1 MDKRKGIILAVII
14 FLLIGLGT
22 FVFANPSEKSLN
34 ENDNNS
40 NNQNSTEKEDLDNE
54 NTNDGLGEEGEEEN
68 EPDTDRPTNV
78 VIGGNKEDSNNNNGN
93 DNGDDSEDI
102 PSNPST
108 PEEPQT
114 PEVDKTAPIIVI
126 NDKEY
131 QGLDNSIGYL
141 NTKVTLSLAEKD
153 LSVTISKDGKEVS
166 FTDGMTLAEDGKY
179 VLSVKDEYDNE
190 TVVEFGID
198 MTAPEI
204 SITDGS
210 FINTNISP
218 RIKEDNLASATI
230 IFNDGEEEDYL
241 VNNGIG
247 REISKEGKYT
257 ITLKDKAGQEISVT
271 FTIDK
276 TAPSIKADSI
286 VYGPDYNET
295 IYTDKQFKG
304 EAIDELSG
312 IAKITTNT
320 HERDWI
326 DVSGEGNYTFVITDK
341 AGNSS
346 TFKVVID
353 KTAPK
358 ITNVPKNNTSVN
370 YPINPII
377 EDENIDTVKV
387 YLNGKEITG
396 WYESWLV
403 NGAYSLNKEGTYK
416 IEAVDK
422 VGHNTTVT
430 FTIDKTKPVYTA
442 LGLLNLT
449 HYNEKGDVTVANIGD
464 IIRIFVQFDEELAVN
479 PQVAFGD
486 GTAVK
491 MNLTSNDAFDKYTYY
506 ADVTLTEE
514 MNLEDG
520 NISFKVFGY
529 ADAAKNIGDDLTD
542 NNIKTNDNITYE
554 GVRLDTTPPIATS
567 IVINS
572 SNNDDYHYANENHY
586 IGIYLTVD
594 EILVKN
600 PTFIINGGQSCTS
613 SLVQFNELQNGYKYA
628 FLCKLPKDA
637 NQGEVK
643 FEITNVED
651 LAGNKIMDVISS
663 TITDTDKTSVIFDSI
678 NPEIKIYKNGIE
690 DVTAKDKY
698 NYYVAVEANDTNLD
712 TLKVLK
718 DGKEYSYDK
727 LIGEVGNYEVIAIDK
742 AGNESHKEFSID
754 TNYPVV
760 TINNDKYNTQD
771 NITVHYYN
779 EINNVNI
786 DEENLDYI
794 KMWFNGAE
802 VEYQENYNYIP
813 GEYKIEVKD
822 THLNKTI
829 VVFEVDTEEPEL
841 TMLRVQNFYN
851 PSNNQ
856 NYAKIG
862 DKIAITLVTSEP
874 LKENPYIEI
883 GGKTFEVEL
892 QEAQFNKYVVYVE
905 LTSDMALTDNEKIP
919 VKIKKLTDRA
929 GNYSYE
935 NYETTGD
942 DNYYVILDKTPTQ
955 LTSVTFKNLDAYNGN
970 LDYAKAGNRVW
981 LYLTFSERLLQDPV
995 VTMNGTAVSVVQRE
1009 NGDNW
1014 NEPWEKVVYEYI
1026 IPDDAKEGTIDVE
1039 VTGIYDKNGNE
1050 TKTITDKDF
1059 NSSVTID
1066 ITRPKFTPESWNRVF
1081 DLDLNGGITKLKYDF
1096 TDNYTDFEDLII
1108 TETCDINLAK
1118 EGTYNCHYSAY
1129 DKAGNSAWNTVTAT
1143 VKDISAPVFTGIESN
1158 STYFVKFAPDGVNK
1172 LGGGILLKVK
1182 DNSNRFDI
1190 YIDNVKWFGLS
1201 NDDDAIH
1208 FKNGMP
1214 YQDLISNADICAID
1228 ANGSKSCVKNVTILA
1243 ADSINIK
1250 SALSS
1255 GGNIILPDN
1264 STFDAS
1270 DFTTI
1275 ADNTV
1280 ISGNNVTIEG
1290 SLDITANNVVLNDIN
1305 FKNGSLTLSGDNITL
1320 NNVNINYEGTAL
1332 YINPISSNIVINGG
1346 NYTTTGGQRG
1356 QGTIR
1361 LNAIGTDTYSSD
1373 ITIEGVNVYGSVHL
1387 LNYGGSL
1394 ETITNNNINAANPE
1408 GASIVGILITN
1419 DTKYSQ
1425 KDMDN
1430 LYYNQ
1435 GNMIQMNY
1443 FEDTLNYYVRLEK
1456 AEFGH
1461 RYGIEV
1467 KPL

>member
-22 FVFANPSEKSLN
+22 FVFANPSEDSLKG
-34 ENDNNS
+34 NDNSTDKS
-40 NNQNSTEKEDLDNE
+40 NDTKEEDLDNE
-54 NTNDGLGEEGEEEN
+54 NTNDGLEEEGEEEEN
-68 EPDTDRPTNV
+68 KPNTNGTTNV
-78 VIGGNKEDSNNNNGN
+78 VIGGTDDSTGSNEN
-93 DNGDDSEDI
+93 DSVDDEEQNNGDDLTGDEDEDT
-102 PSNPST
+102 PSKPSL
-108 PEEPQT
+108 
-114 PEVDKTAPIIVI
+114 PEVDKTAPIVVI

-131 QGLDNSIGYL
+131 QGLDNSAGYL
-141 NTKVTLSLAEKD
+141 ST
-153 LSVTISKDGKEVS
+153 EVVL
-166 FTDGMTLAEDGKY
+166 TLAEEDLIVTIIKDGEKVEFIDGMSLSVDGNY
-179 VLSVKDEYDNE
+179 TLSVKDENGNE
-190 TVVEFGID
+190 TVVEF
-198 MTAPEI
+198 
-204 SITDGS
+204 S
-210 FINTNISP
+210 
-218 RIKEDNLASATI
+218 
-230 IFNDGEEEDYL
+230 
-241 VNNGIG
+241 
-247 REISKEGKYT
+247 
-257 ITLKDKAGQEISVT
+257 
-271 FTIDK
+271 
-276 TAPSIKADSI
+276 
-286 VYGPDYNET
+286 
-295 IYTDKQFKG
+295 
-304 EAIDELSG
+304 
-312 IAKITTNT
+312 
-320 HERDWI
+320 
-326 DVSGEGNYTFVITDK
+326 
-341 AGNSS
+341 
-346 TFKVVID
+346 ID

-377 EDENIDTVKV
+377 EDKNIDTVKV
-387 YLNGKEITG
+387 YLNDKEITG
-396 WYESWLV
+396 WYESWLA

-422 VGHNTTVT
+422 VGHNATVT
-430 FTIDKTKPVYTA
+430 FTIDETKPVYTA

-449 HYNEKGDVTVANIGD
+449 HYNEKSDVTVANIGD
-464 IIRIFVQFDEELAVN
+464 KIRIFVQFDEELAVN
-479 PQVAFGD
+479 PQVSFGD

-491 MNLTSNDAFDKYTYY
+491 LNLTSSEAFEKYTYY
-506 ADVTLTEE
+506 ADVTLTED
-514 MNLEDG
+514 MNLKDG
-520 NISFKVFGY
+520 DISFKVFGY
-529 ADAAKNIGDDLTD
+529 ADAAKNTGDELTEND
-542 NNIKTNDNITYE
+542 IKTNDNIKYE
-554 GVRLDTTPPIATS
+554 GVRLDTNPPSVTS
-567 IVINS
+567 VVINS
-572 SNNDDYHYANENHY
+572 SNNNDYHYANENHY
-586 IGIYLTVD
+586 IGIYLTVN
-594 EILVKN
+594 EKLVKN

-613 SLVQFNELQNGYKYA
+613 SLVQFNEVQNGYKYA
-628 FLCKLPKDA
+628 FLCKLSEEA
-637 NQGEVK
+637 YQGEVK

-651 LAGNKIMDVISS
+651 LAGNKIEEVISS
-663 TITDTDKTSVIFDSI
+663 VVTDTDKTSVIFDSI
-678 NPEIKIYKNGIE
+678 DPEIKIYKTGTE

-698 NYYVAVEANDTNLD
+698 NYYVTVEANDANLD
-712 TLKVLK
+712 TLTIFK

-727 LIGEVGNYEVIAIDK
+727 LIGEIGNYEVIAIDK
-742 AGNESHKEFSID
+742 AGNESRKTFSID

-771 NITVHYYN
+771 SNTVHYYS
-779 EINNVNI
+779 EIKNVNI

-794 KMWFNGAE
+794 KMWFNGTE

-822 THLNKTI
+822 THLNKTV
-829 VVFEVDTEEPEL
+829 VVFEVDTAAPKL
-841 TMLRVQNFYN
+841 IMLMVQNFNN
-851 PSNNQ
+851 PSSNQ

-862 DKIAITLVTSEP
+862 DEITITLVTNEL

-892 QEAQFNKYVVYVE
+892 QEAQSNKYVVYVE
-905 LTSDMALTDNEKIP
+905 LTSDMTLIDNEKIP

-929 GNYSYE
+929 GNTSYE

-942 DNYYVILDKTPTQ
+942 DNYYVILDKTPNQ
-955 LTSVTFKNLDAYNGN
+955 LTAVTFKNLDAYNGN

-981 LYLTFSERLLQDPV
+981 LYLTFSERLLQDPI
-995 VTMNGTAVSVVQRE
+995 VTMNGTTVSVVQRE

-1026 IPDDAKEGTIDVE
+1026 VPEDAKEGTIDVQ

-1066 ITRPKFTPESWNRVF
+1066 ITSPKFTPESWNRVF

-1118 EGTYNCHYSAY
+1118 EGTYKCHYSAY

-1143 VKDISAPVFTGIESN
+1143 VKDISAPEFTGIESN
-1158 STYFVKFAPDGVNK
+1158 STYFVKFAPDGINK
-1172 LGGGILLKVK
+1172 LGGGILLKVE

-1214 YQDLISNADICAID
+1214 YQDLINNADICAVD
-1228 ANGSKSCVKNVTILA
+1228 ANGNKSCVENVTILA
-1243 ADSINIK
+1243 ADSTNIK

-1275 ADNTV
+1275 ADNTT

-1290 SLDITANNVVLNDIN
+1290 SLDITANNVVLNNIN
-1305 FKNGSLTLSGDNITL
+1305 FKNGSLTLSGDKITL

-1346 NYTTTGGQRG
+1346 NYTTTGGERG

-1361 LNAIGTDTYSSD
+1361 LNAIGSDTYSSD
-1373 ITIEGVNVYGSVHL
+1373 ITINDVNVYGSVHL

-1394 ETITNNNINAANPE
+1394 ETITNNNINGANPE

-1419 DTKYSQ
+1419 DTMYSQ
-1425 KDMDN
+1425 EDIDD

-1435 GNMIQMNY
+1435 NNIIQMNY
-1443 FEDTLNYYVRLEK
+1443 FENTLNYYVRLEK
-1456 AEFGH
+1456 APFGH

-1467 KPL
+1467 KSL